1 MYLTGPVLGICC
13 ITIQWAGAGWRKGY
27 QLVRLLCGLK
37 KKGYSPTCSKDT
49 YVYDS
54 LLHFLVLIN
63 LFFLEFIPLGCD
75 EGETSGGMLHQKV
88 SIC

>member
-37 KKGYSPTCSKDT
+37 KKRLFSNMFQGT

-75 EGETSGGMLHQKV
+75 EGERSGGMLHQKV

>member
-1 MYLTGPVLGICC
+1 MGRGRLEEGLPIGSIV
-13 ITIQWAGAGWRKGY
+13 
-27 QLVRLLCGLK
+27 VRSQ

-75 EGETSGGMLHQKV
+75 EGERSGRMLHQKV

>member
-1 MYLTGPVLGICC
+1 MGRGRLEEGLPIGSIV
-13 ITIQWAGAGWRKGY
+13 
-27 QLVRLLCGLK
+27 VRSQK

-75 EGETSGGMLHQKV
+75 EGERSGGMLHQKV